1 MPEKIFLIEDI
12 NLFNKCR
19 VYLNS
24 NKRKDKLCIYIN
36 YQLTDYSKKK
46 EDWDYLKNIKMS
58 KYENETITFKAN
70 KIALDFLE
78 EIDLNNAF
86 LIL

>member
-12 NLFNKCR
+12 NLFNKFR

-46 EDWDYLKNIKMS
+46 EDWDYLKE
-58 KYENETITFKAN
+58 Y
-70 KIALDFLE
+70 
-78 EIDLNNAF
+78 
-86 LIL
+86 